1 MSDEA
6 FRAVDHLPR
15 YQADGVARLQAHLR
29 TFPPYATATVSELSL
44 HVSTRYLTDAT
55 AGQWAVVQEVQ
66 RAVPDARVYLRERV
80 LSWTED
86 RDAPR
91 LRVVTVLGF
100 LKRGPLTLR
109 REFCVPESCSSMPES
124 EGGAK

>member
-1 MSDEA
+1 MALGTLAGGSVA
-6 FRAVDHLPR
+6 GGRQARRRGYRYTRAARPPAGGPR
-15 YQADGVARLQAHLR
+15 LFVY
-29 TFPPYATATVSELSL
+29 
-44 HVSTRYLTDAT
+44 
-55 AGQWAVVQEVQ
+55 
-66 RAVPDARVYLRERV
+66 ARVYLRERV
-80 LSWTED
+80 LSWRDD
-86 RDAPR
+86 REAPW